1 MTDRTHEIWAA
12 FPPHDDQV
20 LRVLAAVASII
31 LLLLFLASTVT
42 GGNRSLVAYTAT
54 SFSGE
59 SVPVS
64 ATSGRCNPLPLNAPA
79 RSIKN
84 DTHLHA
90 IFFADP
96 GCAMPVSVL
105 GPGEDD
111 GGFVPPSSSQAAFEA
126 PEPSLLGRKG
136 ALSYRTIALKG

>member
-1 MTDRTHEIWAA
+1 MTDRTHESWTA

-31 LLLLFLASTVT
+31 LLLLFLASTVN
-42 GGNRSLVAYTAT
+42 GDNRSLVAYAAT
-54 SFSGE
+54 SFSGQP
-59 SVPVS
+59 VPVT
-64 ATSGRCNPLPLNAPA
+64 ATPGRCNSLPLNAPA

-84 DTHLHA
+84 GTHLHA

-96 GCAMPVSVL
+96 GCTMPVSVL

-111 GGFVPPSSSQAAFEA
+111 GGFVPPGSSQAAFD
-126 PEPSLLGRKG
+126 EPDLSLLGTKG
-136 ALSYRTIALKG
+136 ALSYRTIALKR